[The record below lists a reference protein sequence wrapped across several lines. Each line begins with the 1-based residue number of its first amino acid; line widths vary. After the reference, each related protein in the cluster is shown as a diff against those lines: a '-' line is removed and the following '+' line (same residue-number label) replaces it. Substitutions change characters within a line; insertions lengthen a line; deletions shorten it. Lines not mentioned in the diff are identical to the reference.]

1 MHRAQNIIHLKNM
14 NTARA
19 VCPLSCTNL
28 SLPQSPVQKINSAV
42 PQTKTE
48 KSAASWAS
56 SIGCAVH
63 WSVMIWN
70 STKPQSSCCKIAE
83 NKGPPW
89 CASRS
94 NPCSQVRERN

>member
-1 MHRAQNIIHLKNM
+1 LA
-14 NTARA
+14 
-19 VCPLSCTNL
+19 
-28 SLPQSPVQKINSAV
+28 
-42 PQTKTE
+42 
-48 KSAASWAS
+48 
-56 SIGCAVH
+56 
-63 WSVMIWN
+63 MIWNWN